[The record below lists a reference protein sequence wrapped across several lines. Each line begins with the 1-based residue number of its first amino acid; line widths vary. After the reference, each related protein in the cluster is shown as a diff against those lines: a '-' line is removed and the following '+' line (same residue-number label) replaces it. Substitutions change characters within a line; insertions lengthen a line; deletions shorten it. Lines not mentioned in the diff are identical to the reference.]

1 MAKNLGF
8 EVIDRFSSEWR
19 VTPGTKFSLRM
30 TAANGATEAF
40 VECKIFKNNNI
51 HFKFNQNFIKAFNIE
66 AARLNGWIQSAQEA
80 TEEFPED
87 CKITAGEA
95 GKFFKKNYLLIC
107 ENISNLLESSI

>member
-1 MAKNLGF
+1 MDTHAGFAWWWLPSLNLTNWIFRG
-8 EVIDRFSSEWR
+8 
-19 VTPGTKFSLRM
+19 SL
-30 TAANGATEAF
+30 
-40 VECKIFKNNNI
+40 
-51 HFKFNQNFIKAFNIE
+51 KFNQNFIKAFNIE

-87 CKITAGEA
+87 SKIPAGEA